1 MSSASTTSPTRT
13 YSGATFRP
21 ACRMARA
28 RCIAPTGDGEVDV
41 GKCRAGKRVGVG
53 VRWSA
58 DRARAV
64 RLLDGEEQ
72 ALISLAETTQ
82 WLQTLGMEAPSVLQ
96 KPARIKDT
104 MDVLRNRDE
113 DIVHYSF
120 FTS

>member
-1 MSSASTTSPTRT
+1 
-13 YSGATFRP
+13 
-21 ACRMARA
+21 
-28 RCIAPTGDGEVDV
+28 
-41 GKCRAGKRVGVG
+41 VGVG

-120 FTS
+120 FHELS